1 MDFIK
6 TRYLQKL
13 LALNLIII
21 FIITFNQVGISE
33 QIEGSIIYISKT
45 GDGNFSKIQDG
56 IDAAKPGDTIY
67 VYNGTYFE
75 NIVIDKSITLT
86 GENKTITIIDGR
98 ETGNVIKINANNVTI
113 QDFTIQ
119 HSGLV
124 YPNSGIN
131 LSSDYNRIFNNIIM
145 DNYYGITLYDSS
157 ENIIQSNTI
166 KNDDHCGIY
175 LSNSLKN
182 SIINNTIKLHEFN
195 GVGLYYSSN
204 NNTIQGNNFSSNGFC
219 AVNIRTSEGNKVVG
233 NNISYNKIGIH
244 LPLLNT
250 ENNNTFSN
258 NDIDVEREY
267 NLYEYDIFLI
277 IIFYA
282 ITSVIVILIYEKLRK
297 RSIKK

>member
-6 TRYLQKL
+6 TRCLKNLLVLYLV
-13 LALNLIII
+13 II
-21 FIITFNQVGISE
+21 FFITLNQGGISE
-33 QIEGSIIYISKT
+33 QIDSSIIYISNS
-45 GDGNFSKIQDG
+45 DNGNFSKIQDG

-86 GENKTITIIDGR
+86 GENKILTIIDGR

-119 HSGLV
+119 HSGLI

-131 LSSDYNRIFNNIIM
+131 LSSNYNRIFNNIIM
-145 DNYYGITLYDSS
+145 NNYYGMTLYNSS

-175 LSNSLKN
+175 LSNSSKN
-182 SIINNTIKLHEFN
+182 FIIDNTIKLHYYN

-204 NNTIQGNNFSSNGFC
+204 NNTIQDNNFSSNGFC
-219 AVNIRTSEGNKVVG
+219 GINIRTSEGNKVVG
-233 NNISYNKIGIH
+233 NNINDNKIGIH
-244 LPLLNT
+244 LPLLND
-250 ENNNTFSN
+250 ENNNTFKN
-258 NDIDVEREY
+258 NDINVEREY
-267 NLYEYDIFLI
+267 DLNEYDIFLI
-277 IIFYA
+277 IAFYV
-282 ITSVIVILIYEKLRK
+282 ITSFIVILIYEKLRK
-297 RSIKK
+297 RSTKK